1 MLPWFRSE
9 QIPLYLAPMAGVTD
23 SVFRRL
29 CKEHGADVVVTE
41 FVSAD
46 GILHRNQRT
55 HEMVTFRP
63 EERPIGVQ
71 LFGADPEKMAEAA
84 RAVVDWVQPDFI
96 DLNFGCPVNK
106 VVCRHGGSALLRDCP
121 LLERVASRVVQALE
135 PVPVT
140 AKIRLGW
147 DASSINAI
155 QTARVLEDTGIC
167 ALAVHGRTKEQGYSG
182 FADWDQIARVAE
194 AVAIPVIGNGDLRT
208 VEEVSARLA
217 QTKVRGVM
225 LGRAVMT
232 NPWLFHQ
239 IKLFLNSGGLLPEPS
254 LNQRWDHVLRHCRLA
269 AQENGSER
277 FVISSLRS
285 RLMAYSKGMPDGR
298 SLREAFQRVTA
309 IEEIERIASRHMEDQ
324 LSQKP
329 VLVTA

>member
-1 MLPWFRSE
+1 MLPWFRSG

-29 CKEHGADVVVTE
+29 CKEQGADVVVTE

-55 HEMVTFRP
+55 REMIAFRP
-63 EERPIGVQ
+63 EERPVGVQ

-84 RAVVDWVQPDFI
+84 KAVVDWAEPDFI

-106 VVCRHGGSALLRDCP
+106 VVARHGGSALLRDCP
-121 LLERVASRVVQALE
+121 LLEKVASRVVQALN

-147 DASSINAI
+147 DALSINAV
-155 QTARVLEDTGIC
+155 QTARILEGTGIQ

-182 FADWDQIARVAE
+182 S
-194 AVAIPVIGNGDLRT
+194 VIGNGDLRS

-232 NPWLFHQ
+232 NPWLFRQ
-239 IKLFLNSGGLLPEPS
+239 IKSFLNSADLVPGPS
-254 LNQRWDHVLRHCRLA
+254 LAERWEHVLRHCRLA
-269 AQENGSER
+269 VQENGSEH

-298 SLREAFQRVTA
+298 SVREAFQRVAA
-309 IEEIERIASRHMEDQ
+309 IDEIERIAARHIEEQSNREAALMT
-324 LSQKP
+324 S
-329 VLVTA
+329 